1 MIYNP
6 KNNPFI
12 DELNMIENE
21 REERVVLVIDKLQPI
36 EPKNKSAKEMMAEFF
51 KTNYEEN

>member
-21 REERVVLVIDKLQPI
+21 REEQVVLVINKLQPI
-36 EPKNKSAKEMMAEFF
+36 QAKVKTAKEMMEEFF